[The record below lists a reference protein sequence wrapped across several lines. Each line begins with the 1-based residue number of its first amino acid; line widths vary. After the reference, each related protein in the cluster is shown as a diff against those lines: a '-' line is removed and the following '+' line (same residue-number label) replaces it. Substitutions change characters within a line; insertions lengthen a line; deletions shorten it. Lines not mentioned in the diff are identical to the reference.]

1 MIISRPCRVMQGESE
16 KDMTSEYDILK
27 RRIEEKERQYGT
39 TFGVSLIFSTD
50 GTISVGDFD
59 ENREITMDEL
69 YELISKYSQIDSL
82 VEKLTKETNIV
93 Y

>member
-1 MIISRPCRVMQGESE
+1 MTSSRPCRVMQGESE

-59 ENREITMDEL
+59 ENREIAMDEL
-69 YELISKYSQIDSL
+69 YELIDRKS
-82 VEKLTKETNIV
+82 VV
-93 Y
+93 